1 MGKRLLEIDFFTWP
15 LSPTDGNLE
24 AYDLY
29 AHIIFSFRS
38 IGNPLSMPVKGV
50 DDVGPTGR
58 ALGQKRRAEASESM
72 TYNRLFGLKPYNT
85 KIKQIS
91 CSKFLKTVQYLIGHR
106 EFA

>member
-1 MGKRLLEIDFFTWP
+1 MATLKPMISTLTQSSPSSLLV
-15 LSPTDGNLE
+15 
-24 AYDLY
+24 
-29 AHIIFSFRS
+29 
-38 IGNPLSMPVKGV
+38 NPLSMPVKGV
-50 DDVGPTGR
+50 DDVGPR
-58 ALGQKRRAEASESM
+58 VELWAEKRRAEASESM

>member
-1 MGKRLLEIDFFTWP
+1 MATLKPMISTLTQSSPSGLLV
-15 LSPTDGNLE
+15 
-24 AYDLY
+24 
-29 AHIIFSFRS
+29 
-38 IGNPLSMPVKGV
+38 NPLSMPVKGV
-50 DDVGPTGR
+50 DDVGPTGL